1 MTRRPPPPLP
11 PPTPTIVDVVGTT
24 RRVQR
29 WPIAVLAVALAAVV
43 VSVGVRRG
51 DGASELR
58 AIDPPIDTAAST
70 AVPTTARP
78 ATQTSASRTGG
89 SISST
94 PPVPIATATANPS
107 TDPAPSAP
115 VTSGE
120 PVSREIPGTTAT
132 AASSPPVT
140 APPPAWAASVTTTD
154 AGYVTTDLGCA
165 TGTSADALS
174 AFFTERAGPLLGMDY
189 QHTYPLGGDR
199 TLWLFQDAFVDQAGT
214 ARTLGQ
220 ASFVHNVAVVQTGA
234 CFTLYHRGSAAKPA
248 SFEPGTGE
256 QVRSTW
262 FWPMGGEVSGD
273 QLLVFWVQM
282 RKDATDPGP
291 GDGLGWHPESTW
303 LATYDARTLE
313 RLDLRPA
320 PNDGVS
326 PIYGYAVASDDQYT
340 YLFGNTFEQN
350 LDREGG
356 FANGPHSATRTYL
369 ARVQL
374 GALDAAPAYWSS
386 AGWSDDPAS
395 AQPVLQRGWVEDPL
409 QPRWLGG
416 RWVAASK
423 LDGYW
428 GDTLT
433 IDVATDPWGPWTTG
447 ETRALPG
454 DSTLTNTYHAQLLPW
469 LDDAGQVVVS
479 YSRNARN
486 MTRDAW
492 PHPERYR
499 IAFTTA
505 VAATPPAT
513 PPSREATPLPD
524 DPPSTE
530 PPTSDSTTTSSSSTS
545 SSTSTTSTTVVPDD
559 TSTTPVP
566 DDTIV

>member
-1 MTRRPPPPLP
+1 M
-11 PPTPTIVDVVGTT
+11 GTAP
-24 RRVQR
+24 RSGQR
-29 WPIAVLAVALAAVV
+29 WPIAVLVVALAAVV
-43 VSVGVRRG
+43 VTVGVRHG
-51 DGASELR
+51 DRPSELR
-58 AIDPPIDTAAST
+58 AIDPPVDTTATTAA
-70 AVPTTARP
+70 PTTAPP
-78 ATQTSASRTGG
+78 ATQTSAARTGG

-94 PPVPIATATANPS
+94 PPVPIATRPA
-107 TDPAPSAP
+107 DPAAADGSSASAP
-115 VTSGE
+115 ATSGE

-132 AASSPPVT
+132 AASSPPV
-140 APPPAWAASVTTTD
+140 AAAPAWAASVTTTD
-154 AGYVTTDLGCA
+154 TGDVTTDLGCA
-165 TGTSADALS
+165 AGTSADALS
-174 AFFTERAGPLLGMDY
+174 AFFAERAGPLLGMDY

-220 ASFVHNVAVVQTGA
+220 ASFVHNAAVVQSGA
-234 CFTLYHRGSAAKPA
+234 CFTLYHRGSAANPA

-256 QVRSTW
+256 QAGATW

-273 QLLVFWVQM
+273 QLLVFWAQM
-282 RKDATDPGP
+282 RKDATDPRP
-291 GDGLGWHPESTW
+291 GDGIGWHPESTW

-320 PNDGVS
+320 PNDGVA

-356 FANGPHSATRTYL
+356 YANGPHSATRTYL

-374 GALDAAPAYWSS
+374 GALDTAPAYWSS
-386 AGWSDDPAS
+386 TGWSDDAAS

-409 QPRWLGG
+409 QPRWLGD
-416 RWVAASK
+416 RWVAVSK

-433 IDVATDPWGPWTTG
+433 IDVAADPWGPWTTS

-454 DSTLTNTYHAQLLPW
+454 DSALTNTYHAQLLPW
-469 LDDAGQVVVS
+469 LGDGGQVVVS

-486 MTRDAW
+486 MTRDTW

-505 VAATPPAT
+505 AAPAVPAT
-513 PPSREATPLPD
+513 RPSREATPLP
-524 DPPSTE
+524 PEPEPEPSST
-530 PPTSDSTTTSSSSTS
+530 DSTTTSTSTS
-545 SSTSTTSTTVVPDD
+545 TSTSTTVTPDDGSTTTVSTVPDA
-559 TSTTPVP
+559 
-566 DDTIV
+566 